1 VQKRLK
7 NKKIYKDAKRLENGR
22 CEQQM
27 CKKLE
32 DQQMCKEIGE
42 QQMCKMLEDW
52 LMCKEIEEQEN
63 VQRCKEQSR
72 WWTADVQRS

>member
-1 VQKRLK
+1 LK

-42 QQMCKMLEDW
+42 QQMCKMLKDW

-72 WWTADVQRS
+72 QWTADVQRA